1 MPIHM
6 SGNVRLAC
14 RSACQS
20 MCQAYASK
28 YASACLGTSASHYCM
43 SWRMPRNMFVWLVVW
58 NFFYFFHILG
68 LIILTD
74 FNIFRRV
81 FSTTN
86 HIIYIYTYYTCIPI
100 NQNAIPSCSLGGS
113 VRPFIPWL
121 TWHAL
126 AWQARCLKLWKPSP
140 LSPNVP
146 SLTAQGL
153 GYGNIPDD
161 GHSGEICDD
170 KEGAS
175 GMLCLITWWA
185 WEI

>member
-86 HIIYIYTYYTCIPI
+86 QLSVCHFACHTAEFHI
-100 NQNAIPSCSLGGS
+100 SGGS
-113 VRPFIPWL
+113 LQTKKKWL
-121 TWHAL
+121 EFGNFPKESL
-126 AWQARCLKLWKPSP
+126 AA
-140 LSPNVP
+140 
-146 SLTAQGL
+146 SLER
-153 GYGNIPDD
+153 I
-161 GHSGEICDD
+161 
-170 KEGAS
+170 
-175 GMLCLITWWA
+175 
-185 WEI
+185 